1 MKKKMYEKQ
10 VELLLQILPEVAKVE
25 IFALHGG
32 TCINLFV
39 RDMLRLS
46 VDIDLTYIPIE
57 DRSTSL
63 SKILEGLNIIA
74 DKIRKIIPD
83 AIIDVKE
90 QEFKL
95 IVSVKNV
102 VVKVEVSVMNRGL
115 LGSAE
120 NRTLC
125 EKAQET
131 FEAFC
136 EISSVSI
143 GQLYGGK
150 ICAALDRQHPRDL
163 FDVKYLLQNE
173 GFSKEIKE
181 GFLLM
186 LLCSERPIN
195 EMLNPHLLDQK
206 MAFENQFE
214 GMASEDFSYEDYE
227 KTRIKLIEVINQE
240 LTQEDK
246 KFLLSFK
253 NLTPDWSIYPFSE
266 FPGVKWKQLNLNK
279 LKNNNPK
286 KHKQLFD
293 KLKEVLKV

>member
-1 MKKKMYEKQ
+1 MYEKQ
-10 VELLLQILPEVAKVE
+10 VALLLQILPEVAKVE
-25 IFALHGG
+25 MFALHGG

-63 SKILEGLNIIA
+63 SNILKGLNRVA
-74 DKIRKIIPD
+74 DTIRNIIPD
-83 AIIDVKE
+83 SIIDVKE
-90 QEFKL
+90 KEFKL

-115 LGSAE
+115 LGNAE
-120 NRTLC
+120 TRILGA
-125 EKAQET
+125 KAQET

-173 GFSKEIKE
+173 GFTKEIKE

-206 MAFENQFE
+206 TAFENQFE
-214 GMASEDFSYEDYE
+214 GMASDDFSYEEYE
-227 KTRIKLIEVINQE
+227 KTRMELVEIVNQE
-240 LTQEDK
+240 LTQDDK
-246 KFLLSFK
+246 AFLLNFK

-266 FPGVKWKQLNLNK
+266 FPGVKWKQLNLNN
-279 LKNNNPK
+279 LKNNNPE
-286 KHKQLFD
+286 KHNQLFD
-293 KLKEVLKV
+293 KLKEVLKL

>member
-1 MKKKMYEKQ
+1 MYEKQ

-63 SKILEGLNIIA
+63 TNILKGLNTVA
-74 DKIRKIIPD
+74 DNIRNIIPD
-83 AIIDVKE
+83 SIIDVKE
-90 QEFKL
+90 KEFKL

-115 LGSAE
+115 LE
-120 NRTLC
+120 NVETRILC
-125 EKAQET
+125 AKAQET

-173 GFSKEIKE
+173 GLTKEIKK

-195 EMLNPHLLDQK
+195 EMLNPHLLDQQT
-206 MAFENQFE
+206 AFQNQFE
-214 GMASEDFSYEDYE
+214 GMASDDFSYEDYE
-227 KTRIKLIEVINQE
+227 KTRTELVEIVNQE
-240 LTQEDK
+240 LTQNDK
-246 KFLLSFK
+246 NFLLSFK
-253 NLTPDWSIYPFSE
+253 NLTPNWSIYPFSE

-279 LKNNNPK
+279 LKNNNPE

-293 KLKEVLKV
+293 KLKVVLKM

>member
-1 MKKKMYEKQ
+1 MYEKQ

-63 SKILEGLNIIA
+63 TNILKGLKTVADNI
-74 DKIRKIIPD
+74 RNIIPD
-83 AIIDVKE
+83 SIIDVKE
-90 QEFKL
+90 KEFKL

-115 LGSAE
+115 LGNAE
-120 NRTLC
+120 TRILC
-125 EKAQET
+125 AKAQET

-136 EISSVSI
+136 EISSVSL

-173 GFSKEIKE
+173 GFTKEIKK

-195 EMLNPHLLDQK
+195 EMLNPHLLDQQT
-206 MAFENQFE
+206 AFENQFE
-214 GMASEDFSYEDYE
+214 GMASDAFAYEDYE
-227 KTRIKLIEVINQE
+227 KTRIELVEIVNQE
-240 LTQEDK
+240 LTQDDK
-246 KFLLSFK
+246 NFLLSFK
-253 NLTPDWSIYPFSE
+253 NLTPNWSNYPFSE

-279 LKNNNPK
+279 LKNNNPE

-293 KLKEVLKV
+293 KLKEVLKM

>member
-1 MKKKMYEKQ
+1 MYEKQ

-25 IFALHGG
+25 MFALHGG

-63 SKILEGLNIIA
+63 SNILKGLNTVA
-74 DKIRKIIPD
+74 DNIRNIIPD
-83 AIIDVKE
+83 SIIDVKE
-90 QEFKL
+90 KEFKL

-115 LGSAE
+115 LGNAE
-120 NRTLC
+120 TRILC
-125 EKAQET
+125 AKAQET

-173 GFSKEIKE
+173 GFTKEIKK

-195 EMLNPHLLDQK
+195 EMLNPHLLDQQT
-206 MAFENQFE
+206 AFENQFE
-214 GMASEDFSYEDYE
+214 GMASDDFSYEDYE
-227 KTRIKLIEVINQE
+227 KTRMELVEIVNQE
-240 LTQEDK
+240 LTQDDK
-246 KFLLSFK
+246 NFLLSFK
-253 NLTPDWSIYPFSE
+253 NLTPNWSIYPFSE

-279 LKNNNPK
+279 LKNNNPD

-293 KLKEVLKV
+293 KLKEVLKM

>member
-1 MKKKMYEKQ
+1 MYEKQ

-63 SKILEGLNIIA
+63 TNILKGLKTVADNI
-74 DKIRKIIPD
+74 RNIIPD
-83 AIIDVKE
+83 SIIDVKE
-90 QEFKL
+90 KEFKL

-115 LGSAE
+115 LGNAE
-120 NRTLC
+120 TRILC
-125 EKAQET
+125 AKAQET

-136 EISSVSI
+136 EISSVSL

-173 GFSKEIKE
+173 GFTKEIKK

-195 EMLNPHLLDQK
+195 EMLNPHLLDQQT
-206 MAFENQFE
+206 AFENQFE
-214 GMASEDFSYEDYE
+214 GMASDDFSYEDYE
-227 KTRIKLIEVINQE
+227 KTRIELVEIVNQE
-240 LTQEDK
+240 LTQDDK
-246 KFLLSFK
+246 NFLLSFK
-253 NLTPDWSIYPFSE
+253 NLTPNWSIYPFSE

-279 LKNNNPK
+279 LKNNNPE

-293 KLKEVLKV
+293 KLKEVLKM

>member
-1 MKKKMYEKQ
+1 MYEKQ

-63 SKILEGLNIIA
+63 TNILKGLNTVA
-74 DKIRKIIPD
+74 DNIRNIIPD
-83 AIIDVKE
+83 SIIDVKE
-90 QEFKL
+90 KEFKL

-115 LGSAE
+115 LGNAE
-120 NRTLC
+120 TRILC
-125 EKAQET
+125 AKAQET

-173 GFSKEIKE
+173 GFTKEIKK

-195 EMLNPHLLDQK
+195 EMLNPHLLDQQT
-206 MAFENQFE
+206 AFQNQFE
-214 GMASEDFSYEDYE
+214 GMASDDFSYEDYE
-227 KTRIKLIEVINQE
+227 KTRMELVEIVNQE
-240 LTQEDK
+240 LTQDDK
-246 KFLLSFK
+246 NFLLSFK
-253 NLTPDWSIYPFSE
+253 NLTPNWSIYPFSE

-279 LKNNNPK
+279 LKNNNPE

-293 KLKEVLKV
+293 KLKEVLKM

>member
-1 MKKKMYEKQ
+1 MYEKQ

-63 SKILEGLNIIA
+63 TNILKGLNTVA
-74 DKIRKIIPD
+74 DNIRNIIPD
-83 AIIDVKE
+83 SIIDVKE
-90 QEFKL
+90 KEFKL

-115 LGSAE
+115 FGNAE
-120 NRTLC
+120 TRILC
-125 EKAQET
+125 AKAQET

-173 GFSKEIKE
+173 GFTKEIKK

-195 EMLNPHLLDQK
+195 EMLNPHLLDQQT
-206 MAFENQFE
+206 AFQNQFE
-214 GMASEDFSYEDYE
+214 GMASDDFSYEDYE
-227 KTRIKLIEVINQE
+227 KTRMELVEIVNQE
-240 LTQEDK
+240 LTQDDK
-246 KFLLSFK
+246 NFLLSFK
-253 NLTPDWSIYPFSE
+253 NLTPNWSIYPFSE

-279 LKNNNPK
+279 LKTTIQKNISSCLIN
-286 KHKQLFD
+286 
-293 KLKEVLKV
+293 

>member
-95 IVSVKNV
+95 IVSVKNI